1 MTASLFPPEGAA
13 SRVFERPA
21 GPGRPATWTVM
32 VALPPVEPDPANLL
46 RSGEA
51 AAMLTHGLGVAWPD
65 AAGERLAAEA
75 LRLGGVV
82 ALVFAHRWDAV
93 DCKARIDAGGAG

>member
-1 MTASLFPPEGAA
+1 MSGEVVAFPHRHRRDFGRALARELRYAAEWTDRLGARGLA
-13 SRVFERPA
+13 SRYR
-21 GPGRPATWTVM
+21 R
-32 VALPPVEPDPANLL
+32 
-46 RSGEA
+46 EA

-82 ALVFAHRWDAV
+82 ALVFAHRWNAV
-93 DCKARIDAGGAG
+93 DCKARIDAGGAA

>member
-1 MTASLFPPEGAA
+1 MTASLFPPAGASA
-13 SRVFERPA
+13 RLFMATTLPDRPA
-21 GPGRPATWTVM
+21 AWTVV

-46 RSGEA
+46 RPGGA
-51 AAMLTHGLGVAWPD
+51 AALLTHERGVAWPD

-82 ALVFAHRWDAV
+82 ALVFANRWDAL
-93 DCKARIDAGGAG
+93 DCKARIDGGAA